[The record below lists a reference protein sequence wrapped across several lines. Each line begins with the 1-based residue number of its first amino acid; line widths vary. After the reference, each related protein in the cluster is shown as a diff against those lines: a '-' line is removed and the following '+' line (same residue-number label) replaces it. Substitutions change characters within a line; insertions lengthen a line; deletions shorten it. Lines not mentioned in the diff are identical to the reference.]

1 MGPLGK
7 LKRQIISQLLGEED
21 HILIVVDPGVDGV
34 KLPSDLLTRG
44 EPVALH
50 IGYRMVIPI
59 PDLQLDDA
67 GVTGTLSF
75 NRTPFPCMLPWACLV
90 QVSVRDEHL
99 VWLLPTS
106 APPEGEADPAE
117 DRPKLRL
124 V

>member
-7 LKRQIISQLLGEED
+7 LKRQIVSQLLGEED
-21 HILIVVDPGVDGV
+21 HILIVINPGVDGV
-34 KLPSDLLTRG
+34 KLPAELLAGG

-67 GVTGTLSF
+67 GVAGTLSF
-75 NRTPFPCMLPWACLV
+75 NRTPFPCVLPWASLV

-99 VWLLPTS
+99 VWLQPAS
-106 APPEGEADPAE
+106 APGAEPGPPE